1 MPLPRSSSDSNN
13 LTTRERRLLKSLST
27 PWKIQDFLNSLPYNI
42 EPDGDTCRSPRRV
55 MRDRTAH
62 CFEAA
67 LFAAAALRANGW
79 PPLILDLMAVRDS
92 DHVIAVYKIK
102 GCWGAIAQSNF
113 SGIRFREPIYRTLRE
128 LALSYFEDY
137 FNLKGEKTLRR
148 YSRPVNLSRFDSMG
162 WMTAEEDVWAV
173 AEYLVDIPH
182 TAMFRSNRR
191 MFVDRRLFDAGMVGH
206 RHKI

>member
-1 MPLPRSSSDSNN
+1 MPSKSSSHARDR
-13 LTTRERRLLKSLST
+13 TARESKLLKSLTT

-79 PPLILDLMAVRDS
+79 PPLILDLVAVRDS
-92 DHVIAVYKIK
+92 DHVIAVYKMD
-102 GCWGAIAQSNF
+102 GCWGAIAQSNY
-113 SGIRFREPIYRTLRE
+113 SGLRFREPIYRTIRE
-128 LALSYFEDY
+128 LAVSYFEDY
-137 FNLKGEKTLRR
+137 LNTQGEKTLRG
-148 YSRPVNLSRFDSMG
+148 YSRPVNLSRFDAMG
-162 WMTAEEDVWAV
+162 WMTAEDDVWTI

-182 TAMFRSNRR
+182 TPIFRKSRR
-191 MFVDRRLFDAGMVGH
+191 MFADR
-206 RHKI
+206 